1 MIHPDIYFSS
11 KILSIN
17 QISFP
22 KTKLVTIVF
31 LERLLY
37 FEATNIWNELNYENF
52 FQNITQKWYLCQIT

>member
-1 MIHPDIYFSS
+1 MIHPE
-11 KILSIN
+11 
-17 QISFP
+17 
-22 KTKLVTIVF
+22 TKLVTIVF